1 MKDITL
7 ILQVIVALGILNV
20 WVLRFN
26 KSTPYRGGHAKNLRE
41 EFATYGLP
49 FPAMCLIGGI
59 KVSLAVALLVGIWI
73 PVLVQ
78 PAAIGMAALML
89 GAFAMHLKVR
99 DPFLKSIPS
108 LVVLAMCAGII
119 LL

>member
-1 MKDITL
+1 MQNLPL

-20 WVLRFN
+20 WLLRYG
-26 KSTPYRGGHAKNLRE
+26 KATPYRGGTAKNLRE

-49 FPAMCLIGGI
+49 FPAMCLVGGI
-59 KVSLAVALLVGIWI
+59 KVGLAVALLVGIWV
-73 PVLVQ
+73 PTLVQ
-78 PAAIGMAALML
+78 PAAIGMGVLML
-89 GAFAMHLKVR
+89 GAFAMHLKVG
-99 DPFLKSIPS
+99 DPLLKAVPS

>member
-1 MKDITL
+1 MDKLPIV
-7 ILQVIVALGILNV
+7 LQLIVALGILNV
-20 WVLRFN
+20 WLLRSG
-26 KSTPYRGGHAKNLRE
+26 KATPYRGGEAKNLRD

-49 FPAMCLIGGI
+49 FPVMVLIGGV
-59 KVSLAVALLVGIWI
+59 KVALAIALLVGIWV

-78 PAAIGMAALML
+78 PAAIGMGVLMV

-99 DPFLKSIPS
+99 DPLGKSLPS
-108 LVVLAMCAGII
+108 LAVLAMCVGIV